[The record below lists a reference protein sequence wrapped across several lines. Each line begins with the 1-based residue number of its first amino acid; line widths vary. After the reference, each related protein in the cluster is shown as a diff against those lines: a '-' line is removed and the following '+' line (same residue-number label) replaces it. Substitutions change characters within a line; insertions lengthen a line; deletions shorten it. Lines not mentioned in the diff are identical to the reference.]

1 MKTRIISGAVIAV
14 VTAVLLVLKGW
25 VLFAAC
31 YLLSLM
37 GVHEFFKGFKAMN
50 ITPNFAIAAGSVT
63 VLYAVAAL
71 GERGAGVLGGDMG
84 SWMMAWLF
92 ATVVACLLYLFKIE
106 VRKPEDAMAT
116 ITGIV
121 YVGFFF
127 YHLAAIGMLDG
138 YSIFVWMVM
147 ITAFV
152 TDTCAYF
159 SGVFFGKHKMTPV
172 ISPKKTWE
180 GAVGGVIGTIIVSG
194 IFGFVFMRPLLVDCM
209 VIGLLGA
216 VISMFGDL
224 TASIFKRKMGIK
236 DYGSLIPGH
245 GGILDRFDSV
255 LFTAPVIY
263 YDIVLVIGA

>member
-1 MKTRIISGAVIAV
+1 MKTRIISGAIIAI
-14 VTAVLLVLKGW
+14 VTVGLLVLNGW

-31 YLLSLM
+31 FLLSLIGM
-37 GVHEFFKGFKAMN
+37 HEFFKGFNSMDVKPCYP
-50 ITPNFAIAAGSVT
+50 IGVCSVVVLYAIAA
-63 VLYAVAAL
+63 L
-71 GERGAGVLGGDMG
+71 GPYGLGVYEDNTSNWIML
-84 SWMMAWLF
+84 WLF
-92 ATVVACLLYLFKIE
+92 ATVIACLLYLFKINN
-106 VRKPEDAMAT
+106 RKLEDGMAT

-127 YHLAAIGMLDG
+127 YHLAAIGMLDNLK
-138 YSIFVWMVM
+138 IFVWMVM

-152 TDTCAYF
+152 TDTSAYF
-159 SGVFFGKHKMTPV
+159 AGVFFGKHKMTPV

-194 IFGFVFMRPLLVDCM
+194 IFGYFFMKPMIVDCM
-209 VIGLLGA
+209 IMGLLGA

-236 DYGSLIPGH
+236 DYGNLIPGH

-255 LFTAPVIY
+255 LFTAPMIY
-263 YDIVLVIGA
+263 YYLVLVVGA